1 MVCGVDDDFV
11 CINFRQVQHN
21 ILIQIKTFFLNYTT
35 IGSKLLYRNKLNI
48 IVLTNVLS
56 TASVSYHVC
65 SGFLTKCMLFSG
77 YMELSDVTDSHLQ
90 QFRKFPRQTL
100 VKTRGCLCQ
109 MKAALLSLLLKH
121 SQDQAL
127 QTEGRTV
134 STRRRA
140 RLLEVAAVTGCKLAS
155 DKLRLV
161 TYSFVAQVSL

>member
-1 MVCGVDDDFV
+1 M
-11 CINFRQVQHN
+11 
-21 ILIQIKTFFLNYTT
+21 
-35 IGSKLLYRNKLNI
+35 
-48 IVLTNVLS
+48 LS

-77 YMELSDVTDSHLQ
+77 FMELSDVTDSHLQ

-161 TYSFVAQVSL
+161 TYSFVAQVSLWGRKWPAVVCPHRRLRSSSQQKHFFKCNPKKELFSSEF